1 MKNDKLTPILFSL
14 VLIATGLI
22 LLLCCCETYE
32 MPEAPTPPPAPV
44 SELEGYGHGNDYV
57 LLWHDFDTGWKD
69 TIYIGRERY
78 TGDADIPVMEWGEL
92 RIESTDSV
100 YLRLRCIR
108 VKSIKAASIKIK
120 TGG

>member
-22 LLLCCCETYE
+22 LLLCCCEAYE
-32 MPEAPTPPPAPV
+32 MPEAPTPPPPV
-44 SELEGYGHGNDYV
+44 SELAGYGHCNDYV
-57 LLWHDFDTGWKD
+57 LFWHDFDTGWKD
-69 TIYIGRERY
+69 TLYAGREWY
-78 TGDADIPVMEWGEL
+78 TADADIPDMEWGEL

-100 YLRLRCIR
+100 YLRLRCVR